1 MLLFIFKDEADLEW
15 VIKQSP
21 WTFDKYLVV
30 LQKPDVDNSIE
41 SMSFNSSPFWVQLHN
56 VSLSRMSKENAES
69 IRASIGEVEE
79 EDVPAS
85 GQGYGR
91 FLSIRVKVEIRQPLC
106 RGRLVDLGDRDP
118 IWVAFRYER
127 LLVFCYKC
135 GKLNHD
141 ERDCQGKSKFRGN
154 QRSVESQYG
163 PWLKVDPGK
172 MQKTQV
178 IEGQDEENEDLARN
192 QDSSNMEI
200 SVKQVENQDRADIIV
215 QGVGKGN
222 LGIERLGESSHYQ
235 ELNAAPPINQTPL
248 PNPSEQTWKRS
259 SRRMMLSS

>member
-1 MLLFIFKDEADLEW
+1 MGHQTEPMDLRQ
-15 VIKQSP
+15 VPCSI
-21 WTFDKYLVV
+21 
-30 LQKPDVDNSIE
+30 LQKPDVDNSIG

-79 EDVPAS
+79 VDVPAS

-91 FLSIRVKVEIRQPLC
+91 FLRIRVKVEIRQPFC
-106 RGRLVDLGDRDP
+106 RGRLVDLGDKDP
-118 IWVAFRYER
+118 IWVAFPYER
-127 LLVFCYKC
+127 RPMFCYKC

-141 ERDCQGKSKFRGN
+141 ERECQGKSKFRGN

-163 PWLKVDPGK
+163 PWLKADPGK

-178 IEGQDEENEDLARN
+178 IEGQDKENEEVARN

-222 LGIERLGESSHYQ
+222 LGIERLGILTLSGIKCRPSYQ
-235 ELNAAPPINQTPL
+235 S
-248 PNPSEQTWKRS
+248 NPYSQSIRTDLEAQFTENHDALIDHPHRFI
-259 SRRMMLSS
+259 